1 MATEL
6 ELARTPGDRRLYALG
21 DVGRLRLTGFVTS
34 GAVAE
39 ADGETWRFGRRGL
52 WQRGVRATD
61 EAGAV
66 VGEFEPR
73 AIRRGGAIRW
83 AGRRGLA
90 LRPASSWRERYA
102 LVDGDRELATFHAT
116 SSGKRPVRVTIA
128 DGAVVEPGLLLFT
141 AFVVRRLKHDA
152 DGTAAASASTT
163 AATSG

>member
-6 ELARTPGDRRLYALG
+6 ELVRTPGDRRLYALG
-21 DVGRLRLTGFVTS
+21 DVGRLRLTGLVTS
-34 GAVAE
+34 GAIAE
-39 ADGETWRFGRRGL
+39 ADGDTWHLGRRGL

-61 EAGAV
+61 VTGAV

-83 AGRRGLA
+83 AGRELG

-102 LVDGDRELATFHAT
+102 LVDGDRELATFRGT
-116 SSGKRPVRVTIA
+116 SSGKRPVAITV
-128 DGAVVEPGLLLFT
+128 DDPAVAEPGLLLFT
-141 AFVVRRLKHDA
+141 AFVVRRLKQDA
-152 DGTAAASASTT
+152 DGTAAAGAST

>member
-1 MATEL
+1 MATEF
-6 ELARTPGDRRLYALG
+6 ELARTPGDRRVYSLG
-21 DVGRLRLTGFVTS
+21 DLGRVRLTGFMTS

-52 WQRGVRATD
+52 WKRGVQATD
-61 EAGAV
+61 QAGVV

-83 AGRRGLA
+83 SGRELA
-90 LRPASSWRERYA
+90 LRPASAWRERYA

-116 SSGKRPVRVTIA
+116 SSGKRPVTVTIA
-128 DGAVVEPGLLLFT
+128 DAADVETGLLLFA
-141 AFVVRRLKHDA
+141 AFVVRRLKQDA
-152 DGTAAASASTT
+152 DGTAAAGAST